1 MAKINFAEV
10 VEEIC
15 EKDLR
20 YSLDAYHFVQEGLNH
35 TLKSLKR
42 GGQHAHRHVSGQ
54 ELLHGLR
61 EFALKE
67 YGPMTE
73 AVLNE
78 WVSRQPIVWPGRLQ
92 SRQFRVLGKE
102 TKPIPPVTSRTS
114 SLLTMPSS
122 NPSCPVISRHP
133 CARPPAPRPRSAR
146 RPARRKKRPVR
157 CKRYFPGMLP
167 GIPNI
172 LLVTFAG

>member
-10 VEEIC
+10 VEQIC

-20 YSLDAYHFVQEGLNH
+20 FSSDAYHFVQEGLNH

-67 YGPMTE
+67 YGPMSK

-78 WVSRQPIVWPGRLQ
+78 WGIKTTDDIGQIVFNLVNA
-92 SRQFRVLGKE
+92 SVLGKNE
-102 TKPIPPVTSRTS
+102 TDSPNDFKNVFTFDDAFVKPFVPRNVTPRTRKAASSKPKKRTS
-114 SLLTMPSS
+114 TGTKKKKAGSL
-122 NPSCPVISRHP
+122 
-133 CARPPAPRPRSAR
+133 
-146 RPARRKKRPVR
+146 
-157 CKRYFPGMLP
+157 
-167 GIPNI
+167 
-172 LLVTFAG
+172 

>member
-10 VEEIC
+10 VEQIC

-20 YSLDAYHFVQEGLNH
+20 FSTDAYHFVQEGLNH

-42 GGQHAHRHVSGQ
+42 GGQGPHRHVSGQ

-67 YGPMTE
+67 YGPMSK

-78 WVSRQPIVWPGRLQ
+78 WGIKTTDDIGQIVFNLVNA
-92 SRQFRVLGKE
+92 SVLGKND
-102 TKPIPPVTSRTS
+102 TDSPSDFKNVFTFDDAFVKPFIPRNVTPHVRKAKSPKAAKKRTS
-114 SLLTMPSS
+114 TGKNKKAGSL
-122 NPSCPVISRHP
+122 
-133 CARPPAPRPRSAR
+133 
-146 RPARRKKRPVR
+146 
-157 CKRYFPGMLP
+157 
-167 GIPNI
+167 
-172 LLVTFAG
+172 

>member
-1 MAKINFAEV
+1 MAKINFAET
-10 VEEIC
+10 VEQIC

-20 YSLDAYHFVQEGLNH
+20 FSSDAYYFVQEGLNH

-67 YGPMTE
+67 YGPMSK

-78 WVSRQPIVWPGRLQ
+78 WGIKTTDDIGQIVFNLVNA
-92 SRQFRVLGKE
+92 SVLGKNE
-102 TKPIPPVTSRTS
+102 TDSPNDFKNVFTFDDAFVKPFVPRNLTAPVRKSKPKTTQRTS
-114 SLLTMPSS
+114 TSAKQKKAGSL
-122 NPSCPVISRHP
+122 
-133 CARPPAPRPRSAR
+133 
-146 RPARRKKRPVR
+146 
-157 CKRYFPGMLP
+157 
-167 GIPNI
+167 
-172 LLVTFAG
+172 

>member
-10 VEEIC
+10 VEQIC

-20 YSLDAYHFVQEGLNH
+20 FSSDAYHFVQEGLNH

-67 YGPMTE
+67 YGPMSK

-78 WVSRQPIVWPGRLQ
+78 WGIKTTDDIGQIVFNLVSA
-92 SRQFRVLGKE
+92 SVLGKNDTDSPSDFKNVFTFDDAFVKPFVPRKLAAPARKSRPK
-102 TKPIPPVTSRTS
+102 TKKRTS
-114 SLLTMPSS
+114 AGAKKKKAGLL
-122 NPSCPVISRHP
+122 
-133 CARPPAPRPRSAR
+133 
-146 RPARRKKRPVR
+146 
-157 CKRYFPGMLP
+157 
-167 GIPNI
+167 
-172 LLVTFAG
+172 

>member
-10 VEEIC
+10 VEQIC
-15 EKDLR
+15 ENDLR
-20 YSLDAYHFVQEGLNH
+20 YSADAYHFVQEGLNH

-67 YGPMTE
+67 YGPMSK

-78 WVSRQPIVWPGRLQ
+78 WGIKTTDDIGQIVFNLVNSG
-92 SRQFRVLGKE
+92 VLGKND
-102 TKPIPPVTSRTS
+102 TDSPGDFKNVFTFDDAFVKPFVPRNVTPPVRKNSSTKTKKRTS
-114 SLLTMPSS
+114 TGTKKKKAGSL
-122 NPSCPVISRHP
+122 
-133 CARPPAPRPRSAR
+133 
-146 RPARRKKRPVR
+146 
-157 CKRYFPGMLP
+157 
-167 GIPNI
+167 
-172 LLVTFAG
+172 

>member
-10 VEEIC
+10 VEQIC

-20 YSLDAYHFVQEGLNH
+20 FSSDAYHFVQEGLNH
-35 TLKSLKR
+35 KLKSLKR

-67 YGPMTE
+67 YGPMSK

-78 WVSRQPIVWPGRLQ
+78 WGIKTTDDIGQIVFNLVNA
-92 SRQFRVLGKE
+92 SVLGKND
-102 TKPIPPVTSRTS
+102 TDSPSDFKNVFTFDDAFVKPFVPRNVTTGMRKPATTQAKKRTS
-114 SLLTMPSS
+114 SATKKNKASS
-122 NPSCPVISRHP
+122 
-133 CARPPAPRPRSAR
+133 
-146 RPARRKKRPVR
+146 
-157 CKRYFPGMLP
+157 L
-167 GIPNI
+167 
-172 LLVTFAG
+172 

>member
-10 VEEIC
+10 VEQIC

-20 YSLDAYHFVQEGLNH
+20 FSTDAYHFVQEGLNH

-42 GGQHAHRHVSGQ
+42 GGQHNHRHVSGQ

-67 YGPMTE
+67 YGPMSK

-78 WVSRQPIVWPGRLQ
+78 CGIKTTDDIGQIVFNLVNA
-92 SRQFRVLGKE
+92 SVLGKND
-102 TKPIPPVTSRTS
+102 TDSPSDFKNVFTFDDAFVKPFIPRNVTPLVRKTS
-114 SLLTMPSS
+114 STKT
-122 NPSCPVISRHP
+122 
-133 CARPPAPRPRSAR
+133 
-146 RPARRKKRPVR
+146 KKRTTG
-157 CKRYFPGMLP
+157 KKK
-167 GIPNI
+167 N
-172 LLVTFAG
+172 AGSL

>member
-10 VEEIC
+10 VEQIC

-20 YSLDAYHFVQEGLNH
+20 FSSDAYHFVQEGLNH

-42 GGQHAHRHVSGQ
+42 ASQHAHRHVSGQ

-67 YGPMTE
+67 YGPMSK

-78 WVSRQPIVWPGRLQ
+78 WGIKTTDDFGQVVFNLVNS
-92 SRQFRVLGKE
+92 SVLGKNE
-102 TKPIPPVTSRTS
+102 TDSPNDFKNVFTFDDAFVKPFIPRNTTASARKPAPAKAKKRTS
-114 SLLTMPSS
+114 SSGP
-122 NPSCPVISRHP
+122 
-133 CARPPAPRPRSAR
+133 
-146 RPARRKKRPVR
+146 KK
-157 CKRYFPGMLP
+157 KK
-167 GIPNI
+167 
-172 LLVTFAG
+172 AGSL

>member
-10 VEEIC
+10 VEQIC
-15 EKDLR
+15 ESDLR
-20 YSLDAYHFVQEGLNH
+20 YASDAYHFVQEGLNH

-67 YGPMTE
+67 YGPMSK

-78 WVSRQPIVWPGRLQ
+78 WGIKATDDFGQIVFNLVNSG
-92 SRQFRVLGKE
+92 VLGKNE
-102 TKPIPPVTSRTS
+102 TDSPNDFKNVFTFDDAFVKPFVPRNLSAS
-114 SLLTMPSS
+114 SVRQTTTK
-122 NPSCPVISRHP
+122 
-133 CARPPAPRPRSAR
+133 A
-146 RPARRKKRPVR
+146 KKRTTTGS
-157 CKRYFPGMLP
+157 KKKK
-167 GIPNI
+167 
-172 LLVTFAG
+172 AGSL

>member
-10 VEEIC
+10 VEQIC

-20 YSLDAYHFVQEGLNH
+20 YSSDAYHFVQEGLNH

-67 YGPMTE
+67 YGPMSK

-78 WVSRQPIVWPGRLQ
+78 WGIKTTDDIGQIVFNLVNA
-92 SRQFRVLGKE
+92 SVLGKNDTDSPTDFKNVFTFDDAFVKPFIPRNLTTSAVRKASS
-102 TKPIPPVTSRTS
+102 TKPKKSRSTATKTTAPKKKKKAS
-114 SLLTMPSS
+114 SLE
-122 NPSCPVISRHP
+122 
-133 CARPPAPRPRSAR
+133 
-146 RPARRKKRPVR
+146 
-157 CKRYFPGMLP
+157 
-167 GIPNI
+167 
-172 LLVTFAG
+172 

>member
-10 VEEIC
+10 VEQIC

-20 YSLDAYHFVQEGLNH
+20 FSSDAYHFVQEGLNH

-54 ELLHGLR
+54 ELLSGLR

-67 YGPMTE
+67 YGPMSK

-78 WVSRQPIVWPGRLQ
+78 WGIKTTDDFGQIVFNLVNA
-92 SRQFRVLGKE
+92 SVLGKND
-102 TKPIPPVTSRTS
+102 TDSPSDFKNVFTFDDAFVKPFVPRNVTPAVRKSTS
-114 SLLTMPSS
+114 PKT
-122 NPSCPVISRHP
+122 
-133 CARPPAPRPRSAR
+133 
-146 RPARRKKRPVR
+146 KKRTTTS
-157 CKRYFPGMLP
+157 KKKK
-167 GIPNI
+167 
-172 LLVTFAG
+172 AGSL

>member
-10 VEEIC
+10 VEQIC

-20 YSLDAYHFVQEGLNH
+20 FSIDAYHFVQEGLNH

-67 YGPMTE
+67 YGPMSK

-78 WVSRQPIVWPGRLQ
+78 WGIKTTDDIGQIVFNLVNA
-92 SRQFRVLGKE
+92 SVLGKND
-102 TKPIPPVTSRTS
+102 TDSPSDFKNVFTFDDAFVKPFVPRNVTPAVRKSTS
-114 SLLTMPSS
+114 PKT
-122 NPSCPVISRHP
+122 
-133 CARPPAPRPRSAR
+133 
-146 RPARRKKRPVR
+146 KKRTTTA
-157 CKRYFPGMLP
+157 KKKK
-167 GIPNI
+167 
-172 LLVTFAG
+172 AGSL

>member
-10 VEEIC
+10 VEQIC

-20 YSLDAYHFVQEGLNH
+20 YSADAYHFVQEGLNH

-54 ELLHGLR
+54 ELLSGLR

-67 YGPMTE
+67 YGPMSK

-78 WVSRQPIVWPGRLQ
+78 WGIKTTDDFGQVVFNLVNSN
-92 SRQFRVLGKE
+92 VLGKNE
-102 TKPIPPVTSRTS
+102 TDSPNDFKNVFTFDDAFVKPFVPRNSILPSRKT
-114 SLLTMPSS
+114 T
-122 NPSCPVISRHP
+122 R
-133 CARPPAPRPRSAR
+133 AKA
-146 RPARRKKRPVR
+146 KKRTGGGP
-157 CKRYFPGMLP
+157 KK
-167 GIPNI
+167 NK
-172 LLVTFAG
+172 AGSL